1 MKVNKKS
8 KVKKYFFTHF
18 IVANSLPN
26 IKEKRKKKTE
36 KKKRERYFSKICFLK
51 NEFVYCR

>member
-18 IVANSLPN
+18 IVTNSLPN
-26 IKEKRKKKTE
+26 INKRKK
-36 KKKRERYFSKICFLK
+36 REIFF
-51 NEFVYCR
+51 

>member
-26 IKEKRKKKTE
+26 IKEKRKKKKE
-36 KKKRERYFSKICFLK
+36 KRERYFSKICFLK